1 MAELGHPR
9 REAEALT
16 EWLAR
21 VAAPL
26 DASALQLLARLHY
39 RLRFDPVGLP
49 AAEREHLRG
58 QVLAWLAQ
66 HPQTNQV
73 FNND

>member
-1 MAELGHPR
+1 MAELGQPR

-21 VAAPL
+21 VAAPS
-26 DASALQLLARLHY
+26 DASALQQLARLHY
-39 RLRFDPVGLP
+39 RLRFDPMGLP

-66 HPQTNQV
+66 HPESNEV